1 MDHPDDI
8 ANSQLLT
15 TVIDKLEFLKKLVD
29 TDGKPKSI
37 PTDDYLRE
45 QNYLN
50 GITPLSLTEKHK
62 EFYQNKEKWVKGD
75 AEIDNPYNLSDYP
88 TGRMMY
94 DVARYQIQETEK
106 ELFNTLYNET
116 HKNHD
121 ISNELN
127 LLFNEILPKLTV
139 LKQIQS
145 LEHQHKTLKDY
156 GFEYDE
162 LKLYLGSVLRQ
173 TEDAIRKYL
182 MRGHFL
188 QPSGVDKTFM
198 KYLLHH

>member
-29 TDGKPKSI
+29 TDGKPKSM
-37 PTDDYLRE
+37 TKGSSE
-45 QNYLN
+45 QELTYVE
-50 GITPLSLTEKHK
+50 GITPLSLTDEKHK
-62 EFYQNKEKWVKGD
+62 EFYKNKEKWVKGT
-75 AEIDNPYNLSDYP
+75 EVDNPYNLSTYP

-94 DVARYQIQETEK
+94 DIARYQIQETEK

-127 LLFNEILPKLTV
+127 LLFNQILPKLTV